1 MGAKQ
6 SRAIRNS
13 GNKGKTTHNVDLF
26 TQYCIDDVEL
36 RNKVMGYIQET
47 NNKGGKILSLQDL
60 VKSKDAM
67 KDIIALISSHD
78 ATLVDENNIDI
89 DDQESWGTGFTE
101 AETTRRSSIFD
112 EDNSSFLLAL
122 DDEEELDGQSGFMS
136 VMSADT
142 R

>member
-60 VKSKDAM
+60 VQSKEAM

-89 DDQESWGTGFTE
+89 DDQESWGTEFTE
-101 AETTRRSSIFD
+101 AETRRSSIFD
-112 EDNSSFLLAL
+112 EDNSSFLFTL
-122 DDEEELDGQSGFMS
+122 DEELDGQSGFMS

>member
-36 RNKVMGYIQET
+36 RYKVMGYIQET

-60 VKSKDAM
+60 VQSKEAM

-101 AETTRRSSIFD
+101 AETRRSSIFD
-112 EDNSSFLLAL
+112 EDNSSFLFTL
-122 DDEEELDGQSGFMS
+122 DDEEFDGQSGFMS